1 MFKLLVVLSACVC
14 VGYASVALG
23 HLEPKPEE
31 FKDQEGCYVKEL
43 NAVIPIG
50 ESRTSE
56 TSCVKMICLGST
68 IQYHSCSRVGLPVN
82 DCKYVSDSNKP
93 YPDCCTRLECP

>member
-31 FKDQEGCYVKEL
+31 FKDQEGCYVDEL
-43 NAVIPIG
+43 KAVIPIG
-50 ESRTSE
+50 ESRPSK
-56 TSCVKMICLGST
+56 TSCTNIICLGN
-68 IQYHSCSRVGLPVN
+68 IMQYHSCSVIQTTP
-82 DCKYVSDSNKP
+82 DCKLVTDEKKP
-93 YPDCCTRLECP
+93 YPDCCPQVECP